1 MFNDL
6 LNLNFK
12 NIIFPVSFDYDIT
25 KTHGTR
31 VELRCNN
38 AKSISEI
45 NTWVGGFGKLNN
57 THWNFRSS
65 VPNGTRIVG
74 S

>member
-6 LNLNFK
+6 LNLNFG
-12 NIIFPVSFDYDIT
+12 NMIFLASFDYDIT
-25 KTHGTR
+25 KTHGTC
-31 VELRCNN
+31 VELRCN

-45 NTWVGGFGKLNN
+45 NTWVGEFGKLNN
-57 THWNFRSS
+57 NHWNFRSS
-65 VPNGTRIVG
+65 VPNGTRIVC